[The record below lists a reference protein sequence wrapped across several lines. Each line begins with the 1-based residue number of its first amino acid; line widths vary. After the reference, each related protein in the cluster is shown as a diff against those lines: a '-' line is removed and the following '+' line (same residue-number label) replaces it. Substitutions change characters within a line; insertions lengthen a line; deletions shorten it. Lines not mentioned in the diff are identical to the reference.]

1 MTLDAQWFSEV
12 DDEADSAF
20 SLKIKRKLHEEQS
33 PFQKVEVYE
42 TEKFGNLMVIDGF
55 VMLTSRDNFVYHEMM
70 AHPILFTHPNP
81 KNVVIIGGGDC
92 GTLKEVLKHPKVEK
106 VTQVDIDEAVTRAS
120 EKYFPELCESN
131 DDPRATLL
139 FDDGIKWMQDAPDES
154 VDIIIVDS
162 TDPIGPGEGLFNVP
176 FYQQCRRVLGEQGLL
191 IQQSESPLIHLPLL
205 QSIHCAQR
213 EAGFATTRS
222 IQFFTM
228 SYPSGWWTGTIAGQ
242 GDLSQFRRE
251 DAENL
256 NFETLYYNAAVHEG
270 SLALPTFLQK
280 ALPL

>member
-1 MTLDAQWFSEV
+1 MALDKNWFTEIDVS
-12 DDEADSAF
+12 ASSAF
-20 SLKIKRKLHEEQS
+20 SLKITAKLHEEQS

-42 TEKFGNLMVIDGF
+42 TEKFGNLMTIDGF

-70 AHPILFTHPNP
+70 AHPVLFAHPNP

-92 GTLKEVLKHPKVEK
+92 GTLREVLKHPNVQQ

-131 DDPRATLL
+131 HDPRATLL
-139 FDDGIKWMQDAPDES
+139 FDDGIKWMQDAADDS
-154 VDIIIVDS
+154 IDIVIVDS
-162 TDPIGPGEGLFNVP
+162 TDPVGPGKGLFNVA
-176 FYQQCRRVLGEQGLL
+176 FYQQCRRVLGQQGLL

-205 QSIHCAQR
+205 QSIHHAQR

-222 IQFFTM
+222 LQFHVM

-242 GDLSQFRRE
+242 GDLTQFRRE
-251 DAENL
+251 DAQNRP
-256 NFETLYYNAAVHEG
+256 FETLYYTAEIHQA
-270 SLALPTFLQK
+270 SFALPHFLQQ
-280 ALPL
+280 ALPA

>member
-1 MTLDAQWFSEV
+1 MALDTNWFSEI
-12 DDEADSAF
+12 DNKASSAF

-33 PFQKVEVYE
+33 TFQKVEIYE
-42 TEKFGNLMVIDGF
+42 TEKFGNLMTLDGCI
-55 VMLTSRDNFVYHEMM
+55 MLTTRDNFVYHEMM
-70 AHPILFTHPNP
+70 THPVLFTHPNP

-92 GTLKEVLKHPKVEK
+92 GTLREVLKHPSVET

-139 FDDGIKWMQDAPDES
+139 FDDGIKWMQDAADDS
-154 VDIIIVDS
+154 VDIVIVDS
-162 TDPIGPGEGLFNVP
+162 TDPIGPGEGLFNVA
-176 FYQQCRRVLGEQGLL
+176 FYTQCRRVLGEKGLL
-191 IQQSESPLIHLPLL
+191 IQQSESPLVHLPLL
-205 QSIHCAQR
+205 QSIHKAQR
-213 EAGFATTRS
+213 EAGFDNTRS
-222 IQFFTM
+222 LQFFVT

-256 NFETLYYNAAVHEG
+256 NFETLYYNAAIHQA
-270 SLALPTFLQK
+270 SFALPNFLQQ
-280 ALPL
+280 ALSA